1 MIICHGILV
10 CEKEDREGKTVAI
23 TGATVKE
30 NAHIVSANGNI
41 LGRILESQ
49 AVFRVLT
56 DESAKLASLAGLV
69 TGCPSEGNGN
79 VLTGT
84 TYLETVP
91 FIKIRAS
98 LINRTALYSAV
109 KAGNLYFGFS
119 AKKVKTAGHLVT
131 SCYIDKIL
139 LSINPA
145 QKECKVYL
153 DEV

>member
-1 MIICHGILV
+1 MILVNGILV

-23 TGATVKE
+23 TGATVKD
-30 NAHIVSANGNI
+30 NAPIVSANGNI

-69 TGCPSEGNGN
+69 TGCPSEGDGN

-98 LINRTALYSAV
+98 LMENSYLRAAIL
-109 KAGNLYFGFS
+109 AGNLFFNSEVEVIQQRGMSVIRSIIEKITIRVSGNIYS
-119 AKKVKTAGHLVT
+119 KIHL
-131 SCYIDKIL
+131 D
-139 LSINPA
+139 A
-145 QKECKVYL
+145 
-153 DEV
+153 